1 VATEGGSPK
10 IVSLQLI
17 MGAQDQLSVAVNR
30 FDRFEWPNG
39 YKVDPAAIR
48 TAVIDAMASVQ
59 GRINRLRPGMLVLSA
74 GASEP
79 TFDNM
84 LIETMVAA
92 MASHGKRHRG
102 LAAVAAIFPKLFL
115 TGKPRE
121 VRFGYTF
128 FPVPNRN
135 HSVGQAVR
143 IGSRADYSGIR

>member
-1 VATEGGSPK
+1 MIE
-10 IVSLQLI
+10 
-17 MGAQDQLSVAVNR
+17 
-30 FDRFEWPNG
+30 
-39 YKVDPAAIR
+39 
-48 TAVIDAMASVQ
+48 AMASVQ

-79 TFDNM
+79 TFDNL

-128 FPVPNRN
+128 FPVANRD

-143 IGSRADYSGIR
+143 IGSRADYSGFR